1 MQLQE
6 LQQLYAYLPQ
16 VSALA
21 NTLSEDGGKTVFLEG
36 LLASAAPMVFSAL
49 ATKQGHTML
58 FIMQDAD
65 EAGYLYHDLTQVMGS
80 NQVLFFPSSYRRAIK
95 YGQRDAASEI
105 LRTETL
111 SAISRRGEHFR
122 SVGVKEC
129 GSVDDSVRSVRSVG
143 VKECRS
149 VDNSSETPNL
159 TTSQPYNLITSNPP
173 NLSTSQPP
181 NPSTS

>member
-129 GSVDDSVRSVRSVG
+129 GSVD
-143 VKECRS
+143 
-149 VDNSSETPNL
+149 NSFEPPNLTTSQPHNLTTSNPHNL
-159 TTSQPYNLITSNPP
+159 TTSQPYN
-173 NLSTSQPP
+173 
-181 NPSTS
+181 PSTS

>member
-21 NTLSEDGGKTVFLEG
+21 KTLSEDGGKTVFLEG

-111 SAISRRGEHFR
+111 SAISRRGEILGSSENSFG

-129 GSVDDSVRSVRSVG
+129 W
-143 VKECRS
+143 S
-149 VDNSSETPNL
+149 VDNTSSANN
-159 TTSQPYNLITSNPP
+159 S
-173 NLSTSQPP
+173 STRQLV
-181 NPSTS
+181 N